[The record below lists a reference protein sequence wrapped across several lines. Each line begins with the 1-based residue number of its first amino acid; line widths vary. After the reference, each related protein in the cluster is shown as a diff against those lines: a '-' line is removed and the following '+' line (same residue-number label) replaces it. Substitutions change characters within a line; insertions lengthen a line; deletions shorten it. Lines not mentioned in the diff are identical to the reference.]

1 MAEGEGFLRWSPDGA
16 LLDVRLRPGSSRSA
30 LLGVQDGRLVIA
42 VHSPPQQGRANRE
55 ALRLLSRLVR
65 VPPSRMEIT
74 SGQNSRNKTVLVR
87 GVSESEIA
95 MLSSLLEG
103 ADPHPSG
110 DRR

>member
-1 MAEGEGFLRWSPDGA
+1 LAEGTDFLRWSPDGA
-16 LLDVRLRPGSSRSA
+16 LLDVRLRPASSRSA

-65 VPPSRMEIT
+65 VPPSRMEII

-87 GVSESEIA
+87 GVDEDGIA
-95 MLSSLLEG
+95 ALSSLPG
-103 ADPHPSG
+103 QAGPHPSE
-110 DRR
+110 D